1 MGKSNDALINDE
13 LTKIVTWLN
22 CDKISIN
29 TTKTKYM
36 FYYQP
41 KKKVP
46 KIHLLMKNNLLTTV
60 DKFSYLVLIIDK
72 QLKLNEHIQHIA
84 NKIAKTVGLLSRL
97 KYTLPPPPPSV
108 LKILYNTLMC
118 SHLNYCLT
126 LLFNLIGE
134 NIKQLSK
141 IIKGQFV

>member
-46 KIHLLMKNNLLTTV
+46 KIHLLMKNNLLTIV

-97 KYTLPPPPPSV
+97 KYTLPPPPPPP
-108 LKILYNTLMC
+108 
-118 SHLNYCLT
+118 
-126 LLFNLIGE
+126 
-134 NIKQLSK
+134 LS
-141 IIKGQFV
+141 